1 MMPRCRQASASAS
14 LRCKRREHGGRP
26 NGEVAQASPGRGE
39 NGIAD
44 GGRDD
49 RRARLAQSDRSLHAV
64 DELDVERWHV
74 ADAQRRVAVEIRSQG
89 GQEAAAARAEKKA
102 VRPAAKFSTL
112 CTAL

>member
-26 NGEVAQASPGRGE
+26 NGEVAQASRGE

-89 GQEAAAARAEKKA
+89 GQEATAARAEKEA
-102 VRPAAKFSTL
+102 IRPAAKFSPL
-112 CTAL
+112 CTDF